1 MNKQS
6 EDKATSLQDE
16 PNKLNPAKDE
26 ISEQELDKASGG
38 SKWIEIYSVR
48 KAGGDASSGGT
59 PL

>member
-38 SKWIEIYSVR
+38 SKMDR
-48 KAGGDASSGGT
+48 NLFGT
-59 PL
+59 QSRW